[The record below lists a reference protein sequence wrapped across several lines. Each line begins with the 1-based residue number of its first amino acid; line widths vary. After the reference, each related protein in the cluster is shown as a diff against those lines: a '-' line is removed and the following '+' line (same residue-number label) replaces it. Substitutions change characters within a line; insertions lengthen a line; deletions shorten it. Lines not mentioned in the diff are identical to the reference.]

1 MHLSEL
7 FGQEAAVEA
16 LRRALE
22 AETLSGAYLF
32 IGQNGVGKGAVA
44 RAFSQA
50 AMCLQPTHNPF
61 DSCGVCDSCRRFDN
75 GTHPELMTVAPAGEQ
90 IQIWQLWTREGR
102 PARGI
107 LSDTL
112 NYSPLLGKRRVY
124 LIEQAET
131 LNESAANSLLKVLE
145 EPPPYAVF
153 ILLAPH
159 PARVL
164 PTIVSR
170 SQMVRLNAVPVAEL
184 TSYLQTVHTIEPDRA
199 GMLASYSEGRVG
211 QAVQMAN
218 TVAVGEEIGRILDF
232 AETLAQSPRT
242 RALRLAEQLRKQAAQ
257 VKALAGNMAEASES
271 GDEESTSK
279 EKVGRKQY
287 AAVFDVLTVFYRD
300 LLALRIATTGTPPI
314 VNRDRAAPMLR
325 IAAMQ
330 EPAHWMR
337 CLDSLLLARR
347 RLYANANIALVT
359 EILAMSLLGYTG
371 SIQGK

>member
-7 FGQEAAVEA
+7 FGQEAAVGA

-32 IGQNGVGKGAVA
+32 IGQNGVGKSAVS
-44 RAFSQA
+44 RAFAQA
-50 AMCLQPTHNPF
+50 AMCLQPIHLPF

-75 GTHPELMTVAPAGEQ
+75 GTHPELMIVAPAGEQ

-170 SQMVRLNAVPVAEL
+170 SQMIRLNAVPVAEL
-184 TSYLQTVHTIEPDRA
+184 TSYLQTVHNIEPDRA

-218 TVAVGEEIGRILDF
+218 TAAVGEEIGRILDF
-232 AETLAQSPRT
+232 AETLAQSPR
-242 RALRLAEQLRKQAAQ
+242 
-257 VKALAGNMAEASES
+257 
-271 GDEESTSK
+271 
-279 EKVGRKQY
+279 
-287 AAVFDVLTVFYRD
+287 
-300 LLALRIATTGTPPI
+300 
-314 VNRDRAAPMLR
+314 
-325 IAAMQ
+325 
-330 EPAHWMR
+330 
-337 CLDSLLLARR
+337 
-347 RLYANANIALVT
+347 
-359 EILAMSLLGYTG
+359 
-371 SIQGK
+371 